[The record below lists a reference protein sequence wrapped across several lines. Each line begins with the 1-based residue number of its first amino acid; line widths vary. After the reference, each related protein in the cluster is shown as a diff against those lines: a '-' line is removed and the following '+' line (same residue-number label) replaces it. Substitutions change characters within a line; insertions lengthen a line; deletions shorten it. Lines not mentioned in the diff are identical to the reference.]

1 MTEPS
6 NTDVVLKTP
15 PTISLKIVKKCQDVS
30 RKITLPED
38 VNNLLDQYVAA
49 ARESDPNLTDADVI
63 RAIFLN
69 HFNRDRAFMKWRKNK
84 MKNN

>member
-1 MTEPS
+1 MNELLDINIAIKAPPS
-6 NTDVVLKTP
+6 
-15 PTISLKIVKKCQDVS
+15 ISLKIIKKCQDVS

-38 VNNLLDQYVAA
+38 INNILDQYVAA

-69 HFNRDRAFMKWRKNK
+69 HFNRDHAFKKWQKNK
-84 MKNN
+84 IKKG

>member
-1 MTEPS
+1 MNELS
-6 NTDVVLKTP
+6 NTDVVPKTL

-49 ARESDPNLTDADVI
+49 ARESDSNLTDTDVI
-63 RAIFLN
+63 RSIFLN

-84 MKNN
+84 TK